1 MDALCSMSS
10 YCLALAPVLGGNYCS
25 FNFSPFSF
33 FYRTEPKVSSSLS
46 FSPERYIL
54 SDHRPKSQ
62 VLCLHRPLHDHA
74 NIKKRW
80 EYWCSVA
87 FFLFTDASAAI
98 MWPQRQ
104 QTSPQIP
111 VAVASHLI
119 KTRLAHMFLWQVSSS
134 LCTGDELWICT
145 PAERAVILGSVH
157 VQMHIWW
164 QTLQQ
169 NTWHLLACMSWNI
182 FAWFYL
188 R

>member
-54 SDHRPKSQ
+54 SDQRPKSQ
-62 VLCLHRPLHDHA
+62 VLCLHRALHDHA
-74 NIKKRW
+74 NIKKPR

-87 FFLFTDASAAI
+87 FFLFTDAI
-98 MWPQRQ
+98 IWPQRQ
-104 QTSPQIP
+104 HTSPQIP
-111 VAVASHLI
+111 VVVASHLI

-145 PAERAVILGSVH
+145 PYGPLTFSRESSYFRVCSCGNAYTMADTATEHFAHPGLH
-157 VQMHIWW
+157 VV
-164 QTLQQ
+164 
-169 NTWHLLACMSWNI
+169 
-182 FAWFYL
+182 
-188 R
+188 